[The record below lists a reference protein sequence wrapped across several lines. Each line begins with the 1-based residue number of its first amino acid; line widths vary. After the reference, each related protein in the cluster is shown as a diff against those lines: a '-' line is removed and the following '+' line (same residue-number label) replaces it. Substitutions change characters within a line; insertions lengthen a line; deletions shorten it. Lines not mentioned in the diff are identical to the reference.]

1 MTDKV
6 KEKLKMLEIFVSN
19 ELECSE
25 NVQMIFDEYV
35 AAVKKH
41 PKLCDKFT
49 AYSLLHAK
57 HDEGLAK
64 KKNAEP
70 PYYADRI
77 LEEEIAEARTAFLK
91 GNFAHTKQEL
101 AQCGAVVLRMM
112 AFCDK
117 MISK

>member
-6 KEKLKMLEIFVSN
+6 EDLEIPKVFVCN
-19 ELECSE
+19 EFECSE
-25 NVQMIFDEYV
+25 DVQMIFDEYV
-35 AAVKKH
+35 AAIKKH

-49 AYSLLHAK
+49 NYSLLHAK
-57 HDEGLAK
+57 HDERIAK

-91 GNFAHTKQEL
+91 GNLDQAKQEL
-101 AQCGAVVLRMM
+101 SQCGAVILRMM

>member
-1 MTDKV
+1 MDKV
-6 KEKLKMLEIFVSN
+6 KEIEMPEFFVRN
-19 ELECSE
+19 EFECSE
-25 NVQMIFDEYV
+25 NVQMVFDEYV
-35 AAVKKH
+35 AAIKKH
-41 PKLCDKFT
+41 HKLCDKFT

-57 HDEGLAK
+57 HNERLAQ

-91 GNFAHTKQEL
+91 GNLDQAKQEL

>member
-1 MTDKV
+1 MTDKA
-6 KEKLKMLEIFVSN
+6 KELKMPEISVCN
-19 ELECSE
+19 EFECSE
-25 NVQMIFDEYV
+25 NVKMIFDEYV
-35 AAVKKH
+35 AAIKKH

-57 HDEGLAK
+57 HDERLAK
-64 KKNAEP
+64 KKNADP
-70 PYYADRI
+70 PYYADKI

-91 GNFAHTKQEL
+91 GNLAQAKQEL

-112 AFCDK
+112 AFCDR

>member
-6 KEKLKMLEIFVSN
+6 KELEMPEVFVRN
-19 ELECSE
+19 DFECSE
-25 NVQMIFDEYV
+25 NVRRVFDEYV
-35 AAVKKH
+35 AAIKKH

-57 HDEGLAK
+57 HNERLAK

-77 LEEEIAEARTAFLK
+77 LEEEVAEARTAFLK
-91 GNFAHTKQEL
+91 GNLAQAKQEL
-101 AQCGAVVLRMM
+101 AQCAAVVLRMM
-112 AFCDK
+112 SFLDK

>member
-6 KEKLKMLEIFVSN
+6 KELEMPEIFVRN
-19 ELECSE
+19 EFECSE

-57 HDEGLAK
+57 HDERLAK

-91 GNFAHTKQEL
+91 GNLAQAKQEL